1 MWMRIYF
8 QSCREWVDVDWT
20 NKVVGLFLD
29 LIRGSIWKQVEEYKR
44 VAHPG
49 RSHSLMKGTASSFLA
64 VVSAAS
70 LASMAFL
77 SPTAN
82 MASPITSSG
91 RGAAVA
97 DKRALQLQ
105 VFTKLF
111 SPSFYFGQSVA
122 DRGASQSR
130 FFRDKLDVF
139 FLSPSPFLDHEE
151 SGWFHGRAMG
161 VMLGWRLVNTAGQS
175 WLLLLML
182 TSIQCD
188 EWENSGPNPPLKK
201 VVGS

>member
-1 MWMRIYF
+1 M
-8 QSCREWVDVDWT
+8 Q
-20 NKVVGLFLD
+20 
-29 LIRGSIWKQVEEYKR
+29 
-44 VAHPG
+44 
-49 RSHSLMKGTASSFLA
+49 GTASSLLA

-82 MASPITSSG
+82 MAASITSLG

-151 SGWFHGRAMG
+151 SG
-161 VMLGWRLVNTAGQS
+161 
-175 WLLLLML
+175 
-182 TSIQCD
+182 
-188 EWENSGPNPPLKK
+188 
-201 VVGS
+201 

>member
-1 MWMRIYF
+1 M
-8 QSCREWVDVDWT
+8 
-20 NKVVGLFLD
+20 
-29 LIRGSIWKQVEEYKR
+29 EEYKR
-44 VAHPG
+44 VAHLG
-49 RSHSLMKGTASSFLA
+49 RSHSLMQGTASSLLA

-82 MASPITSSG
+82 MASG

-105 VFTKLF
+105 VFTKIF

-151 SGWFHGRAMG
+151 SG
-161 VMLGWRLVNTAGQS
+161 
-175 WLLLLML
+175 
-182 TSIQCD
+182 
-188 EWENSGPNPPLKK
+188 
-201 VVGS
+201 